1 MRNIKI
7 LIEYDGTNY
16 SGWQRQDNARTIQGE
31 IEEVLLKIFR
41 EKVGIA
47 GAGRTDAGVHARG
60 QVANFRTKTDR
71 KNREIEASL
80 NALLPE
86 DIAIRDVA
94 EVAPDFHARFSARER
109 CYSYLITRRPSA
121 ILRNYSWR
129 VGYKLDV
136 ELMKKSATAL
146 TGSKEY
152 GSFCTGRSEVGDVR
166 CTVASACWEEQ
177 DSSLLFT
184 IRSNRFLHG
193 MVRSLVGTMV
203 NVGRGY
209 TTLDDFLGM
218 LAKNDRRE
226 AGPAAPPAGLV
237 LESVIY

>member
-1 MRNIKI
+1 MRNIKL

-31 IEEVLLKIFR
+31 IEEVLLKIFQ

-60 QVANFRTKTDR
+60 QVANFHTKTDR

-80 NALLPE
+80 NALLPD
-86 DIAIRDVA
+86 DIAIRDVSD
-94 EVAPDFHARFSARER
+94 VPPDFHARHSARER

-121 ILRNYSWR
+121 ILRHYSWR
-129 VGYKLDV
+129 VGYDLDV
-136 ELMKKSATAL
+136 GRMNKSAAAL
-146 TGSKEY
+146 TGSKEF
-152 GSFCTGRSEVGDVR
+152 GSFCTGQSEVGDVR
-166 CTVASACWEEQ
+166 CTVASACWEEL
-177 DSSLLFT
+177 DSSLLFR

-203 NVGRGY
+203 DVGRGY
-209 TTLDDFLGM
+209 TTLDDFFAM

-226 AGPAAPPAGLV
+226 AGPAAPPGGLV
-237 LESVIY
+237 LESVVY